1 LARRANHLNKGY
13 SPAQRIQHRFR
24 AAGWHLNARQASDD
38 KYGSDQPELD
48 QGRAMNIEHIFRRNV
63 LKLALLSAFSLCGV
77 LNASA
82 TDTYMYRDIKQPN
95 GFPRDAAAKQADFAA
110 CGIAPEGV
118 PASALPK
125 YNRCLR
131 AHGWAFDHIVK
142 DPAGGFTGDRP
153 GEGIYTYND
162 ASRSKGHA
170 RSNDQEQADTA
181 ACDGGDTRTIG
192 TSGFN
197 ACMRSRGWSFAHFTP
212 KAHDDD
218 QDKRNEDASNDAER
232 QRDDQMRNDDFVRN
246 LNSQQ

>member
-1 LARRANHLNKGY
+1 
-13 SPAQRIQHRFR
+13 
-24 AAGWHLNARQASDD
+24 LNARRPSDD
-38 KYGSDQPELD
+38 KYGSDQAELD
-48 QGRAMNIEHIFRRNV
+48 QDRAMNINRILLRNV
-63 LKLALLSAFSLCGV
+63 LKVALLSAFSLCGV

-82 TDTYMYRDIKQPN
+82 TDTYMYKDIKQPN
-95 GFPRDAAAKQADFAA
+95 GFPRNTAAKEADFAA
-110 CGIAPEGV
+110 CGIRPEGV

-142 DPAGGFTGDRP
+142 DPADEFTGDRP

-162 ASRSKGHA
+162 ISRSKGRA
-170 RSNDQEQADTA
+170 RSNDQEQAATA
-181 ACDGGDTRTIG
+181 ACDGGDTRNIG
-192 TSGFN
+192 TSAFN
-197 ACMRSRGWSFAHFTP
+197 ACMRSQGWSFAHFTP
-212 KAHDDD
+212 KTRDDD